1 MISYLIVTLICFLI
15 IKHRFFWE
23 VKNET
28 KFPKNSTIFMS
39 HRGYKKVYPENT
51 MGAFKDSV
59 DLNFEWIEL
68 DIIATKDNVIICSHN
83 FDLEQETNGSGD
95 IDKLIYKDLS
105 YLTTGVYHPE
115 ISTEKLPK
123 LVDVINELPQ
133 SIYFNIEIKAPKIF
147 QFKTAR
153 ALTKHFKK
161 LPTNRILI
169 SSFNPF
175 VLFYLKIF
183 YPRIRTA
190 FLYQNMEYLWI
201 VNWLHPT
208 YLHPR
213 ADLVDD
219 DLINDC
225 KRKNLD
231 INLWTVN
238 NKAAIEWCID
248 KNLNGIITDRG
259 PNLWN

>member
-1 MISYLIVTLICFLI
+1 MITYFIITIIAFII
-15 IKHRFFWE
+15 IKHRFFWA
-23 VKNET
+23 VKNEI
-28 KFPKNSTIFMS
+28 KFPKNGTVFMS

-59 DLNFEWIEL
+59 ELEFEWIEL
-68 DIIATKDNVIICSHN
+68 DIIATKDDIIICSHN

-95 IDKLIYKDLS
+95 IDKLYFNDIN
-105 YLTTGVYHPE
+105 YLTTGIYHPKT
-115 ISTEKLPK
+115 STERLPK
-123 LVDVINELPQ
+123 LLDVIKELPK

-153 ALTKHFKK
+153 AFSKQLKK
-161 LPTNRILI
+161 LPIDRILI

-175 VLFYLKIF
+175 VLLYLKIL
-183 YPRIRTA
+183 YPQIRTA
-190 FLYQNMEYLWI
+190 FLYQNIEYLWI
-201 VNWLHPT
+201 INWLHPT

-219 DLINDC
+219 FLIGDC

-238 NKAAIEWCID
+238 NKAAIEWCIN
-248 KNLNGIITDRG
+248 KNLNGIITDKG
-259 PNLWN
+259 PDFWK